1 MSLLSQIQANTT
13 SVVNGKQSIIDKIE
27 EKGGTVTQAGNVV
40 TFNELCNG
48 IDTIQGGS
56 SGGGYENLG
65 ERVYAHLNNTFS
77 AGQIFEGTPVTGASK
92 PSLSG
97 TTISDNST
105 TKILNSEDCN
115 VIMKSDS
122 NNVFFLDES
131 TNTYQEVVVSIP
143 EAVTSLVSTNWCL
156 SQDGTTAW
164 NIFSQTYI
172 DGWKGS
178 VLIYFI
184 DKENK
189 SVTAKVF
196 EEVDCINSIGGAS
209 TAPTFKALLSL
220 GEYMIYNSRTNST
233 TNSSKIKIVKY
244 DSESDGVVALNDT
257 INLISSDRYYNY
269 QSGGYDICWLDKVN
283 GIIGSVVDYSTSSSN
298 RYIRIIK
305 ISIANDTLELLN
317 SIDIKWSAYPTKV
330 YINKDYTFLLG
341 CAPSSNASY
350 YGQMYKLDLG
360 QGKYETKY
368 SYSDLTSKTGISSAN
383 YLTIAMTRND
393 NKIIAGN
400 GKVFDV
406 SDMDNWTTYYE
417 ASEISPSLNVGGNR
431 YLIVDSV
438 LASLERFIFHKGTAT
453 NAMLYTSTPSEA
465 LYNISTCSNP
475 IGSLQAGKIYGIVP
489 EASNSGANRYVN
501 KLFQVN

>member
-40 TFNELCNG
+40 TFSELCNG
-48 IDTIQGGS
+48 IDTIQGG

-97 TTISDNST
+97 TTISDKST

-131 TNTYQEVVVSIP
+131 TNTYQEVVANIP

-164 NIFSQTYI
+164 NIFDQTYI

-189 SVTAKVF
+189 GVTAKVF
-196 EEVDCINSIGGAS
+196 EEVDCINSIGSA
-209 TAPTFKALLSL
+209 TYTPTFKVLLSL
-220 GEYMIYNSRTNST
+220 GEYMIYNSRINSV
-233 TNSSKIKIVKY
+233 TNSSRIKIVKY
-244 DSESDGVVALNDT
+244 DSKNDKVVALDDT
-257 INLISSDRYYNY
+257 INLLSSARYWNY
-269 QSGGYDICWLDKVN
+269 QSCGYDICWLDKIN
-283 GIIGSVVDYSTSSSN
+283 GIIGAIVDYNIASSS
-298 RYIRIIK
+298 RRIRIIK

-317 SIDIKWSAYPTKV
+317 SIDIVWGADSTKL

-341 CAPSSNASY
+341 STPGASPY
-350 YGQMYKLDLG
+350 YGTMYKLDLG

-368 SYSDLTSKTGISSAN
+368 SSSDLASKTGISSAN

-406 SDMDNWTTYYE
+406 SDMDNWETYYE
-417 ASEISPSLNVGGNR
+417 ASEINPSLNVGSNR
-431 YLIVDSV
+431 YLITDSV

-489 EASNSGANRYVN
+489 KASNSGANTYVN
-501 KLFQVN
+501 KLFTIN